1 MSVTAVLLLAA
12 LLILVIGDI
21 DRLIFEFTNSPH
33 KYQNNMS
40 DIFDLK
46 ELVQAVATET
56 GQPIKEVETVLHK
69 GFSVLANKIASDGR
83 AEVHGFGSF
92 HTVQLAPES
101 GVNPKGASYEVGPR
115 IKVEFNAF
123 KTLREEIEATTG
135 IPAIL

>member
-40 DIFDLK
+40 DIFDFK
-46 ELVQAVATET
+46 ELVQEVATET

-69 GFSVLANKIASDGR
+69 GFSVLANKIASEGR

-101 GVNPKGASYEVGPR
+101 GIDPNKNPYEVGPR

-123 KTLREEIEATTG
+123 KGLRDEIEATTG
-135 IPAIL
+135 MPAIL